1 MDDDDI
7 KNNIGNY
14 FILLYHKLTNE
25 YMIKIPNEKD
35 RNDYIIEKIFQNNFK
50 NIFYEKVMI
59 EQVESYN
66 YYEQLKYLL
75 I

>member
-50 NIFYEKVMI
+50 NIFMK
-59 EQVESYN
+59 
-66 YYEQLKYLL
+66 K
-75 I
+75 